1 MKGIDKGT
9 DVRRGKN
16 EEEKKVHREKGNSG
30 RKMTERKNRKRSSDK
45 DRKGQ
50 NEEQNGKRKE

>member
-16 EEEKKVHREKGNSG
+16 EEEKKGHREKGNSG
-30 RKMTERKNRKRSSDK
+30 RKMTEIKNRKR
-45 DRKGQ
+45 
-50 NEEQNGKRKE
+50 